1 MVRSECW
8 LFTKLH
14 RLHTGGRRS
23 KTRLR
28 PRCLTWCVPNPAD
41 VHPLL
46 EGWIQNEIA
55 VDLFRRA
62 GLDFNAE
69 KKRAQSED
77 FTPVP
82 LAESTLSVDFLVEQ
96 KRVVS
101 KNVVGLLRGA
111 THPAE
116 TVIYTAHWDHLG
128 VGGPDASGDRIY
140 NGARDNA
147 LGVAA
152 LLELARAFATEPRPE
167 RSMVFLALTAEEK
180 GLLGSLDYTH
190 HPLYRTDLNGCCHQH
205 GWRKCRR
212 SVAGCSHRRG
222 RQDYSRGRLSSGSTA
237 ARPALLT
244 GSTTRNRFVFCS
256 DHFSFAKIGVP
267 AISFRPGDDLL
278 DGGIPAGKAAKD
290 EYIAKRYHQAS
301 DEWLPSWDLRGE
313 VMSLSLLHGL
323 GRTLANSRNWPAWQE
338 GSEFKAILR
347 KDRIRS

>member
-1 MVRSECW
+1 M
-8 LFTKLH
+8 
-14 RLHTGGRRS
+14 
-23 KTRLR
+23 
-28 PRCLTWCVPNPAD
+28 TWCVPNPAD

-180 GLLGSLDYTH
+180 GLLGSLDVHAPPALQDRLKRLLSST
-190 HPLYRTDLNGCCHQH
+190 RMAEVS
-205 GWRKCRR
+205 
-212 SVAGCSHRRG
+212 SVRRG
-222 RQDYSRGRLSSGSTA
+222 
-237 ARPALLT
+237 
-244 GSTTRNRFVFCS
+244 
-256 DHFSFAKIGVP
+256 
-267 AISFRPGDDLL
+267 
-278 DGGIPAGKAAKD
+278 
-290 EYIAKRYHQAS
+290 
-301 DEWLPSWDLRGE
+301 
-313 VMSLSLLHGL
+313 M
-323 GRTLANSRNWPAWQE
+323 
-338 GSEFKAILR
+338 
-347 KDRIRS
+347 